1 MDMHTADRHTDDD
14 VAIVFVHGYMGFGEL
29 RWWPDSLAFFR
40 GVRTALRDFN
50 LPLYFPQM
58 PRGKSV
64 RDHAQ
69 RLADYVY
76 GLPQKN
82 IYLVGYSMG
91 AIDARYFIH
100 HFDPEHRVKKL
111 TTVAGAHGGTYL
123 AEWALSTEGPL
134 QWFVRLASRPSLLD
148 LTREAGERFNKEL
161 KNRDDIEYRSYA
173 CVRPVRDLPLVL
185 RFFANRLYKVSG
197 ANDFMIPL
205 TAARWMN
212 FQGVLQSDHMEVI
225 GWSFGLPSVRKKR
238 PFNHRLLYREIVQQM
253 LQPDFQSTLASVTA
267 SQSKAD
273 AISIN
278 N

>member
-1 MDMHTADRHTDDD
+1 
-14 VAIVFVHGYMGFGEL
+14 L
-29 RWWPDSLAFFR
+29 RWWPDQLAFFR
-40 GVRTALRDFN
+40 GVRTALRDLN

-64 RDHAQ
+64 RAHAKC
-69 RLADYVY
+69 LADYVY
-76 GLPQKN
+76 QLPQKT
-82 IYLVGYSMG
+82 IYIVGYSMG
-91 AIDARYFIH
+91 ALDARYFIH

-134 QWFVRLASRPSLLD
+134 QWFVRLISRPSLLD

-173 CVRPVRDLPLVL
+173 CVRRVRDIALIL
-185 RFFANRLYKVSG
+185 RGFAWKLYKVSG
-197 ANDFMIPL
+197 QNDFLIPL
-205 TAARWMN
+205 TSASWLN

-225 GWSFGLPSVRKKR
+225 GWNFGLPSFHTRR

-253 LQPDFQSTLASVTA
+253 LDPEFRSTLASVTA
-267 SQSKAD
+267 FQSKAD
-273 AISIN
+273 ALGIN